1 MTPRL
6 HSCDESMIIGRL
18 AKAEQFLESAEIIRE
33 FAADEHDVADAY
45 VTLCVHCGV
54 AAADAICCIALG
66 EHVQGED
73 HSAAVAH
80 LAKVRPDGPQLGN
93 ALRTLLGMKTRAGY
107 SHEHIDAVG
116 CKRAQR
122 AATRLLGAAESAAS
136 AGNRPPL
143 RDRRPALFRPEA
155 I

>member
-1 MTPRL
+1 MTSRL
-6 HSCDESMIIGRL
+6 RKCNERTIVGRL

-33 FAADEHDVADAY
+33 FATDDRDVADAY

-73 HSAAVAH
+73 HNQAVTH
-80 LAKVRPDGPQLGN
+80 LSKVRPDGTELGN
-93 ALRTLLGMKTRAGY
+93 ALRTLLRMKTRAGY
-107 SHEHIDAVG
+107 SHEHIGAIE

-122 AATRLLGAAESAAS
+122 AAERLLKAARE
-136 AGNRPPL
+136 
-143 RDRRPALFRPEA
+143 RRISR
-155 I
+155 